1 MKCTESQGT
10 ETDRDESEERQVEA
24 KVAWMDQEKSEAST
38 GPKKALES
46 GSDREDQAKWA
57 RSQAGCNGIKGTHQR
72 GLPLMMR
79 AWK

>member
-10 ETDRDESEERQVEA
+10 ETNRDESEERQVET
-24 KVAWMDQEKSEAST
+24 KVAWMDQEKSEASK

-57 RSQAGCNGIKGTHQR
+57 RSQA
-72 GLPLMMR
+72 
-79 AWK
+79 